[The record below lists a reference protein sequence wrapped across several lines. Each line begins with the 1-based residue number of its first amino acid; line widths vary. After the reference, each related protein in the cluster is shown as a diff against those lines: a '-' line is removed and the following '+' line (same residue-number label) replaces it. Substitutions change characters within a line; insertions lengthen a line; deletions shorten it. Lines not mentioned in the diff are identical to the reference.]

1 MRRPIQRA
9 AVISL
14 TSPFQPEA
22 ERPRAEN
29 WESVRS
35 AVAAFVQGRTRRTD
49 VAEDIAQETVLR
61 LIEYSRRQE
70 VASIYSLGFR
80 IASNLIAD
88 FYRLEQRETEE
99 QVPDSADPVAAPD
112 RILMGRED
120 VALLSAAL
128 RAMPTLRREVFVR
141 RRLQGQSCAAI
152 GRDLDL
158 SVKAVEKHITR
169 ALADLDR
176 ALGSGLPALAARP

>member
-1 MRRPIQRA
+1 
-9 AVISL
+9 
-14 TSPFQPEA
+14 
-22 ERPRAEN
+22 
-29 WESVRS
+29 
-35 AVAAFVQGRTRRTD
+35 VAAFVQARTKRND
-49 VAEDIAQETVLR
+49 LAEDIAQETVLR
-61 LIEYSRRQE
+61 LIEYAQRQE

-88 FYRLEQRETEE
+88 VYRLEQRETEE
-99 QVPDSADPVAAPD
+99 QVIDAADPVAAPD
-112 RILMGRED
+112 RILMGREE

-128 RAMPTLRREVFVR
+128 RAMPAMRRDVFVR

-152 GRDLDL
+152 GRELDL

-176 ALGSGLPALAARP
+176 VLGHRS